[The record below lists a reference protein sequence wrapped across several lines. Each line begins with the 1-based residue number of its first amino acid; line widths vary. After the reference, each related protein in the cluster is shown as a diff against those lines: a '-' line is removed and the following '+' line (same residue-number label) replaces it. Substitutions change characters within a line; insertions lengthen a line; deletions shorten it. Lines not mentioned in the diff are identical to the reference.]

1 MANSTPPHR
10 GRARESRGNR
20 PADAV
25 AGFRASMPA
34 RYRESFD
41 GAATREHAAIVGRRE
56 GQPAHVEIWKHVPQ
70 GGAVACVV
78 ADDRPGLLS
87 LISATLVAQSL
98 DVVSAQAYTR
108 SRPEGG
114 AEAVD
119 LLWLRRDA
127 DHPLPIRAADAA
139 RVSEL
144 LCALLTGDLTIE
156 SVLRKPGGR
165 ASLPPGAGTRVTFNE
180 TASQGLSVLTVETYD
195 RPGLLLAVTLA
206 LFNARLQIVSTE
218 AETTGGRVVDRFS
231 IVELDG
237 RPIERNRRGT
247 VQTAVLAAI
256 DTLAS
261 R

>member
-1 MANSTPPHR
+1 
-10 GRARESRGNR
+10 
-20 PADAV
+20 V
-25 AGFRASMPA
+25 AAFRASMPV

-56 GQPAHVEIWKHVPQ
+56 GHPALAEIWKHLPQ

-119 LLWLRRDA
+119 FLWLRRDA
-127 DHPLPIRAADAA
+127 EHPLPIRAADAA
-139 RVSEL
+139 RVTEL
-144 LCALLTGDLTIE
+144 LSALLTGARTIE
-156 SVLRKPGGR
+156 SVLRKPGAR
-165 ASLPPGAGTRVTFNE
+165 PSLPPGAGTRVTFNE
-180 TASQGLSVLTVETYD
+180 TANQGLSVLTVETYD
-195 RPGLLLAVTLA
+195 RPGLLLAITLA
-206 LFNARLQIVSTE
+206 LFNARVQIVSTE
-218 AETTGGRVVDRFS
+218 AETTGDRVIDRFS

-237 RPIERNRRGT
+237 HVIDRNRRGA

-256 DTLAS
+256 DSLAG